1 MAKFGSWFV
10 EDTTTMS
17 GKTLLRINMGSQQ
30 STGFD
35 GLIFDGFLITGGDQ
49 IIENGTPGGGGTG
62 GAGYLYEL
70 GDVYHDNANTKVL
83 RDPDYAATTGQ
94 EAQAGDVLVLDSTY
108 GWAAVPSSA
117 LGVTS
122 LVSSSANGL
131 APAYSSANQA
141 TSSSS
146 NTYYFLGWTG
156 STMKWYSLPAN
167 AFNNTE
173 YSAGAGSTANS
184 DTTNRVWSASALNS
198 FISTQGY
205 TKNAGTVTS
214 VKVGTTSYSPSSG
227 VVSLPAYPTTL
238 DEVTDGTT
246 RKLSNYLPLA
256 GGTIANSGIY
266 NLYLNNTASDAAATG
281 IRFYLNG
288 TLYGALF
295 VYNNG
300 NLYYAPNGGSGQAV
314 WHEGNFTPGD
324 YLSRAGGAMSSSS
337 AAISWGASNDRTDW
351 DTFVNG
357 IRLMS
362 SIVSNSGA
370 PTQYAV
376 GVNIKCRYGME
387 IAAGATADDF
397 YMRREGHDWCILLHH
412 KNFVAGTDYMSISG
426 TETSTGTKTFSNSA
440 YGGQLVVHRNNA
452 NYDSTIKF
460 TNVTDGV
467 LGYIGMRG
475 SYNGIA
481 PIYSPDGSNDYNLW
495 HSGNSNLSTVDWTCK
510 NLTANYVHA
519 GSGSSVTPL
528 ELFGSSSGSAI
539 GFYKSG
545 TRTALL
551 YSDTVDGPL
560 TRYKSDWSAGYTIW
574 DAGNSGTRSYDWN
587 CANLYSGSSSAYIEI
602 AHDNEINQYASG
614 TPLYLNYRVTG
625 NIFMCVGGGNVG
637 IGTETATMKLRVYG
651 GACFGNA
658 SNGICIA
665 AKPDGT
671 ETGAYDCIERAGSG
685 NSLFIQYY
693 NTGGL
698 SVCRG
703 GGNMEV
709 GAATQNA
716 YRLNVGGSAIIEK
729 GTGSATI
736 GPDVFGLIVATSGA
750 RITTAGSYYPGIA
763 FKHLWN
769 LRSGNPYA
777 ESTQAWIGIK
787 LASTAGTENSSLVFA
802 VKSATG
808 TGDNYP
814 VERAVLDPSG
824 NFSTTGDQVVS
835 SDATLKTNIQPVTYS
850 VADIAKAHAVSFD
863 WKDGR
868 GHSVGSIAQDWK
880 PICPELVHGEEG
892 NMTLAYGQLALV
904 NTILLAR
911 QSESHE
917 ERIKRLERIA
927 EDHGW
932 QEGCDMIER
941 LEEENEAYRKENI
954 ELKKEVERLRMN

>member
-1 MAKFGSWFV
+1 
-10 EDTTTMS
+10 
-17 GKTLLRINMGSQQ
+17 
-30 STGFD
+30 
-35 GLIFDGFLITGGDQ
+35 
-49 IIENGTPGGGGTG
+49 
-62 GAGYLYEL
+62 
-70 GDVYHDNANTKVL
+70 
-83 RDPDYAATTGQ
+83 
-94 EAQAGDVLVLDSTY
+94 
-108 GWAAVPSSA
+108 
-117 LGVTS
+117 
-122 LVSSSANGL
+122 
-131 APAYSSANQA
+131 
-141 TSSSS
+141 
-146 NTYYFLGWTG
+146 
-156 STMKWYSLPAN
+156 
-167 AFNNTE
+167 
-173 YSAGAGSTANS
+173 
-184 DTTNRVWSASALNS
+184 
-198 FISTQGY
+198 
-205 TKNAGTVTS
+205 
-214 VKVGTTSYSPSSG
+214 
-227 VVSLPAYPTTL
+227 
-238 DEVTDGTT
+238 
-246 RKLSNYLPLA
+246 
-256 GGTIANSGIY
+256 
-266 NLYLNNTASDAAATG
+266 
-281 IRFYLNG
+281 
-288 TLYGALF
+288 
-295 VYNNG
+295 
-300 NLYYAPNGGSGQAV
+300 
-314 WHEGNFTPGD
+314 
-324 YLSRAGGAMSSSS
+324 
-337 AAISWGASNDRTDW
+337 
-351 DTFVNG
+351 
-357 IRLMS
+357 
-362 SIVSNSGA
+362 
-370 PTQYAV
+370 
-376 GVNIKCRYGME
+376 
-387 IAAGATADDF
+387 
-397 YMRREGHDWCILLHH
+397 
-412 KNFVAGTDYMSISG
+412 
-426 TETSTGTKTFSNSA
+426 
-440 YGGQLVVHRNNA
+440 
-452 NYDSTIKF
+452 
-460 TNVTDGV
+460 
-467 LGYIGMRG
+467 
-475 SYNGIA
+475 
-481 PIYSPDGSNDYNLW
+481 
-495 HSGNSNLSTVDWTCK
+495 
-510 NLTANYVHA
+510 
-519 GSGSSVTPL
+519 
-528 ELFGSSSGSAI
+528 
-539 GFYKSG
+539 
-545 TRTALL
+545 
-551 YSDTVDGPL
+551 
-560 TRYKSDWSAGYTIW
+560 
-574 DAGNSGTRSYDWN
+574 
-587 CANLYSGSSSAYIEI
+587 
-602 AHDNEINQYASG
+602 
-614 TPLYLNYRVTG
+614 
-625 NIFMCVGGGNVG
+625 MCVGGGNVG

-787 LASTAGTENSSLVFA
+787 LASTTGTENSSLVFA